1 MMQIHSLA
9 APLASSLILAATA
22 VLAGPAAAQ
31 NPIPGGSGSDQMRY
45 VRPVYYAYGHA
56 GAAIGGDRDLNQTAG
71 GFDGRIWGG
80 SGPALG
86 VTGEATLYR
95 FGMPTHETFGIF
107 EIQGR
112 VTFDYMETRGLSVTP
127 NGGGTGGSMDNSQM
141 NFMGGVQLRTPIRSG
156 PVSSLDLYTGILL
169 GAARVS
175 AGGSPVSGVTL
186 QGSDTSFAVRALA
199 GLDIGLGGPFR
210 AGIEYSYQYTGAT
223 EFSTN
228 FAGERFRQSSYST
241 NRVVAR
247 FGIALG
253 GNFQPYYRSLTMND
267 RTMLGQAT
275 YPAPPPP
282 PP

>member
-1 MMQIHSLA
+1 MHISSLA
-9 APLASSLILAATA
+9 APLASSLLLAAAA
-22 VLAGPAAAQ
+22 VLAAPASAQ
-31 NPIPGGSGSDQMRY
+31 NPIPGGSASDQMRF

-56 GAAIGGDRDLNQTAG
+56 GAVIGGDRDLNQTAG

-95 FGMPTHETFGIF
+95 FGMPTHQTFGTF
-107 EIQGR
+107 EIQAR
-112 VTFDYMETRGLSVTP
+112 VTFDYMETRGLGVTP
-127 NGGGTGGSMDNSQM
+127 NGGGSDGTMDNSQM

-156 PVSSLDLYTGILL
+156 PVSSFDLYTGVLF

-186 QGSDTSFAVRALA
+186 QGSDTSFAVRAIA
-199 GLDIGLGGPFR
+199 GFDIGLGGPFR
-210 AGIEYSYQYTGAT
+210 AGIEYSYQHTGAT
-223 EFSTN
+223 EFTTN
-228 FAGERFRQSSYST
+228 FAGESFRQSSYGT

-247 FGIALG
+247 VGIALG
-253 GNFQPYYRSLTMND
+253 GDFQPYYRSLTMND

-275 YPAPPPP
+275 YPPPPP
-282 PP
+282 